1 MLAAHVTAVTV
12 PEKVFVLKPVLF
24 FREKT
29 EVEVLWKDFSV
40 LSHCTVYCSY
50 MYKL

>member
-1 MLAAHVTAVTV
+1 MLAAQDTAVTV

-29 EVEVLWKDFSV
+29 AI
-40 LSHCTVYCSY
+40 
-50 MYKL
+50 M